1 MTILKVWEINH
12 LETPIDSS
20 LLKKYNYIIIINI
33 IISLYIF
40 FFRWQSK
47 IFNVYQIK
55 NTDLFFPF
63 GQRHICNGF
72 LADVVHVLILSNR
85 SYGCKVL
92 SLLGSGTTPPH
103 AALLLQN
110 PLSDLPS
117 WRVLTSAGLGYERA
131 AVSSREASFSV
142 SWRDGWVP
150 ACAICASD
158 ISF

>member
-1 MTILKVWEINH
+1 MKNAV
-12 LETPIDSS
+12 SS
-20 LLKKYNYIIIINI
+20 
-33 IISLYIF
+33 
-40 FFRWQSK
+40 
-47 IFNVYQIK
+47 V
-55 NTDLFFPF
+55 
-63 GQRHICNGF
+63 RHIFIGF
-72 LADVVHVLILSNR
+72 LAHVVLVFILSNR
-85 SYGCKVL
+85 YYGCKVL
-92 SLLGSGTTPPH
+92 SLLGSGTTPPYTTP
-103 AALLLQN
+103 LLQN